1 MTQAHQ
7 ITITPAQAR
16 VEVSLNGQQLASSDQ
31 AVVLDET
38 GLRPRYYFPR
48 EDVRMDLLKPT
59 STQTTCPFKGEAS
72 YWSVVTGGEVHEDL
86 VWGYETP
93 IPPARRGAPRL
104 AHTPRPLCGIARL
117 TAAWTRTS

>member
-16 VEVSLNGQQLASSDQ
+16 VEVSLNGEQLAASDR
-31 AVVLDET
+31 AVVLNET

-48 EDVRMDLLKPT
+48 EDVRMDLLQPT
-59 STQTTCPFKGEAS
+59 STQTTCPFKGQAS
-72 YWSVVTGGEVHEDL
+72 YWSITADGQVHEDL

-93 IPPARRGAPRL
+93 IPQAE
-104 AHTPRPLCGIARL
+104 GIAGLVCFWDEKGLDVRVDGQP
-117 TAAWTRTS
+117 AS

>member
-16 VEVSLNGQQLASSDQ
+16 VEVSLNGEQLASSDR

-59 STQTTCPFKGEAS
+59 STQTTCPFKGQAS
-72 YWSVVTGGEVHEDL
+72 YWSVSTGGQMHEDL

-93 IPPARRGAPRL
+93 IPQAE
-104 AHTPRPLCGIARL
+104 GIAGL
-117 TAAWTRTS
+117 VCFYDEKGLDVTVDGKPATQ